1 MCFSLPVCCPEN
13 VSKSIYSL
21 VDHRLTMKAQ
31 TLAEMV
37 CNLFNLPSS
46 GYYIHCILTTP
57 SHPDSVQHACELV
70 ATQDGNAWLLN
81 VSTDGVSCDVNNN
94 KKINLD
100 YLDGMSKTLALV
112 DNKDDNKKAH
122 GQH

>member
-1 MCFSLPVCCPEN
+1 MDIIHIAF
-13 VSKSIYSL
+13 
-21 VDHRLTMKAQ
+21 
-31 TLAEMV
+31 TL
-37 CNLFNLPSS
+37 L
-46 GYYIHCILTTP
+46 HHILIQYNM
-57 SHPDSVQHACELV
+57 HVNKQVHKNAC
-70 ATQDGNAWLLN
+70 LLN

-122 GQH
+122 GQHRLLW